1 MFKVKDKNGV
11 EVMLPKYVAKCT
23 TVGSGNIFVGKA
35 KNSFVKQADGSFVGL
50 ASGKNKD
57 ETIHISD
64 MPFGEAI
71 QLVSTAGN
79 TVAVTVEGKDYLG
92 QKMVEQITLNGA
104 TAVKGK
110 KAFKLIEK
118 VSTAANATGDITV
131 QTKGV
136 VGLEF
141 CALGKDNIAKN
152 GVADTTMAITVGS
165 RTQSATS
172 ADTRGT
178 LDISS
183 ATAGDVVDVVY
194 NVTDYVADDKGG
206 LFGVPHYAG

>member
-1 MFKVKDKNGV
+1 MFKIKDKNGV
-11 EVMLPKYVAKCT
+11 EIQLPKYVAKCT

-35 KNSFVKQADGSFVGL
+35 KAKFVKQADATFVGL
-50 ASGKNKD
+50 ASGESKD
-57 ETIHISD
+57 ETIRVSD

-71 QLVSTAGN
+71 ELTAGAGN
-79 TVAVTVEGKDYLG
+79 TVAVTVEGKDYMG
-92 QKMVEQITLNGA
+92 QKMVEQITLNAA

-110 KAFKLIEK
+110 KAFKVIEK
-118 VSTAANATGDITV
+118 ISTAANASTDVTV
-131 QTKGV
+131 GTKGV

-152 GVADTTMAITVGS
+152 GVSDATITVTVGS

-178 LDISS
+178 LDMSS
-183 ATAGDVVDVVY
+183 AAAGDVVDVVY

>member
-11 EVMLPKYVAKCT
+11 EVQLPKYVAKCT

-35 KNSFVKQADGSFVGL
+35 KNRFVKQADGSFVGL
-50 ASGKNKD
+50 ASGKDKD
-57 ETIHISD
+57 ETIHVSD

-92 QKMVEQITLNGA
+92 QKMVEQITLNGT
-104 TAVKGK
+104 TAVEGK

-118 VSTAANATGDITV
+118 VSTAANATANITIE
-131 QTKGV
+131 TKGV

-183 ATAGDVVDVVY
+183 AAAGDVVDVVY

>member
-11 EVMLPKYVAKCT
+11 EALLPKYVAKCT
-23 TVGSGNIFVGKA
+23 TIGSGNIFVGKA
-35 KNSFVKQADGSFVGL
+35 KNRFVKQADGSFDGL

-92 QKMVEQITLNGA
+92 QKMVEQITLNG
-104 TAVKGK
+104 TTVVKGK

-118 VSTAANATGDITV
+118 ISTEANATGDITV

-152 GVADTTMAITVGS
+152 GVADATMAITVGS

>member
-11 EVMLPKYVAKCT
+11 EALLPKYVAKCT
-23 TVGSGNIFVGKA
+23 TIGSGNIFVGKA
-35 KNSFVKQADGSFVGL
+35 KNRFVKQADGSFVGL
-50 ASGKNKD
+50 ASGKNED

-104 TAVKGK
+104 TAVEGK

-118 VSTAANATGDITV
+118 VSTAANATADITIE
-131 QTKGV
+131 TKGV

-152 GVADTTMAITVGS
+152 GVADATMAITVGS
-165 RTQSATS
+165 RTQNATS

>member
-11 EVMLPKYVAKCT
+11 EVQLPKYVAKCT

-35 KNSFVKQADGSFVGL
+35 KNRFVKQADGSFVGL

-57 ETIHISD
+57 ETIHVSD

-79 TVAVTVEGKDYLG
+79 TVAVTIEGKDYLG
-92 QKMVEQITLNGA
+92 QKMVEQITLNGT
-104 TAVKGK
+104 TAVEGK

-118 VSTAANATGDITV
+118 VSTAANATADITIE
-131 QTKGV
+131 TKGV

-183 ATAGDVVDVVY
+183 AAAGDVVDVVY

>member
-11 EVMLPKYVAKCT
+11 EALLPKYVAKCT
-23 TVGSGNIFVGKA
+23 TIGSGNIFVGKA
-35 KNSFVKQADGSFVGL
+35 KNRFVKQADGSFVGL
-50 ASGKNKD
+50 VSGKDKD

-118 VSTAANATGDITV
+118 VSTAANATADITIE
-131 QTKGV
+131 TKGV

-152 GVADTTMAITVGS
+152 GVADATMAITVGS

-183 ATAGDVVDVVY
+183 AAAGDVVDVVY

>member
-11 EVMLPKYVAKCT
+11 EVLLPKYVAKCT

-35 KNSFVKQADGSFVGL
+35 KNRFVKQADGSFVGL
-50 ASGKNKD
+50 ASGKDKD
-57 ETIHISD
+57 ETIHVSD

-71 QLVSTAGN
+71 QLVSTSGN
-79 TVAVTVEGKDYLG
+79 TVVVTVEGKDYMG
-92 QKMVEQITLNGA
+92 QKMVEEITLNGA

-118 VSTAANATGDITV
+118 VSTAAAATADITV

-141 CALGKDNIAKN
+141 CALSKDNIAKN
-152 GVADTTMAITVGS
+152 GVADTTMAITVGA

>member
-11 EVMLPKYVAKCT
+11 EALLPKYVAKCT

-35 KNSFVKQADGSFVGL
+35 KNRFVKQADGSFVGL
-50 ASGKNKD
+50 ASGKSED
-57 ETIHISD
+57 ETIHVSD

-92 QKMVEQITLNGA
+92 QKMVEQITLHSA

-118 VSTAANATGDITV
+118 VSTAANATADITIE
-131 QTKGV
+131 TKGV

-172 ADTRGT
+172 VDTRGT

-183 ATAGDVVDVVY
+183 AAAGDVVDVVY

>member
-11 EVMLPKYVAKCT
+11 EALLPKYVAKCT

-35 KNSFVKQADGSFVGL
+35 KNRFVKQADASFVGL
-50 ASGKNKD
+50 ASGKDKD
-57 ETIHISD
+57 ETIHVSD

-79 TVAVTVEGKDYLG
+79 TVAVTIEGKDYLG

-104 TAVKGK
+104 TAVEGK

-118 VSTAANATGDITV
+118 ISTAANATADITIE
-131 QTKGV
+131 TKGV

-206 LFGVPHYAG
+206 LFGVPQYAG

>member
-11 EVMLPKYVAKCT
+11 EALLPKYVAKCT

-35 KNSFVKQADGSFVGL
+35 KNRFVKQADGSFVGL
-50 ASGKNKD
+50 ASGKDKD

-79 TVAVTVEGKDYLG
+79 NVVVTVEGKDYLG

-118 VSTAANATGDITV
+118 VSTAANATADITIE
-131 QTKGV
+131 TKGV

-141 CALGKDNIAKN
+141 CALGIDNIAKN

-165 RTQSATS
+165 RTQNATS

>member
-35 KNSFVKQADGSFVGL
+35 KNRFVKQADGSFVGL
-50 ASGKNKD
+50 ASGKDKD
-57 ETIHISD
+57 ETIHVSD

-71 QLVSTAGN
+71 QLVSTSGN
-79 TVAVTVEGKDYLG
+79 NAVVTVEGKDYMG
-92 QKMVEQITLNGA
+92 QKMIEQITLNGA
-104 TAVKGK
+104 TVVKGK

-118 VSTAANATGDITV
+118 VSAAAAVSGDVTV

-152 GVADTTMAITVGS
+152 GVADTTITITVGA
-165 RTQSATS
+165 RTQNATS

-178 LDISS
+178 LDITS

>member
-11 EVMLPKYVAKCT
+11 EALLPKYVAKCT

-35 KNSFVKQADGSFVGL
+35 KNRFVKQADGSFVGL

-92 QKMVEQITLNGA
+92 QKMVEQITLNG
-104 TAVKGK
+104 TTVVKGK

-118 VSTAANATGDITV
+118 VSTAANATADITIE
-131 QTKGV
+131 TKGV

-152 GVADTTMAITVGS
+152 GVADTTMAINVGS

-172 ADTRGT
+172 ADPRGT

>member
-11 EVMLPKYVAKCT
+11 EVQLPKYVAKCT

-35 KNSFVKQADGSFVGL
+35 KNRFVKQADASFEIL
-50 ASGKNKD
+50 AEGATKD
-57 ETIHISD
+57 ETIRVSD

-71 QLVSTAGN
+71 SVVSEATNTA
-79 TVAVTVEGKDYLG
+79 VMTVEGKDYMG
-92 QKMVEQITLNGA
+92 QKMIEQITLASA
-104 TAVKGK
+104 TEVKGK
-110 KAFKLIEK
+110 KAFKIIER
-118 VSTAANATGDITV
+118 VSVAAANAKAVTAS
-131 QTKGV
+131 TKGV

-152 GVADTTMAITVGS
+152 GVADTTMAITVGV

-183 ATAGDVVDVVY
+183 AAAGDVIDVVY
-194 NVTDYVADDKGG
+194 NVTDYVADEKGG

>member
-11 EVMLPKYVAKCT
+11 EVQLPKYVAKCT

-35 KNSFVKQADGSFVGL
+35 KNRFVKQADGSFVGL
-50 ASGKNKD
+50 ASGKNTD

-79 TVAVTVEGKDYLG
+79 TVAVTVEGKAYLG
-92 QKMVEQITLNGA
+92 QTLVDQITLNGA
-104 TAVKGK
+104 TAVEGK

-118 VSTAANATGDITV
+118 VSTAANATADITIE
-131 QTKGV
+131 TKGV

>member
-11 EVMLPKYVAKCT
+11 EVQLPKYVAKCT

-35 KNSFVKQADGSFVGL
+35 KARFVKEADDSKVIQAADAKESSDIFV
-50 ASGKNKD
+50 S
-57 ETIHISD
+57 T
-64 MPFGEAI
+64 MPFGEVI
-71 QLVSTAGN
+71 SLVSSAGN
-79 TVAVTVEGKDYLG
+79 TVDVTVEGKDYMG

-104 TAVKGK
+104 TAVAGK
-110 KAFKLIEK
+110 KAFKLITK
-118 VSTAANATGDITV
+118 TSTAAAASADITMK
-131 QTKGV
+131 TTGV

-141 CALGKDNIAKN
+141 ATIGADVIAKN
-152 GVADTTMAITVGS
+152 GVKNTDITITVGS
-165 RTQSATS
+165 RTQTATS

-178 LDISS
+178 VNLTS
-183 ATAGDVVDVVY
+183 AAAGDVIDVVY

>member
-11 EVMLPKYVAKCT
+11 EVQLPKYVAKCT

-35 KNSFVKQADGSFVGL
+35 KNRFVKQANASFEIL
-50 ASGKNKD
+50 AEGATKD
-57 ETIHISD
+57 ETIRVSD

-71 QLVSTAGN
+71 SVVSEATNTAFM
-79 TVAVTVEGKDYLG
+79 TVEGKDYMG
-92 QKMVEQITLNGA
+92 QKMIEQITLNGA
-104 TAVKGK
+104 TAVEGK

-118 VSTAANATGDITV
+118 ISTAAAASGNVTV
-131 QTKGV
+131 ETKGV

-165 RTQSATS
+165 RTQNATS

-178 LDISS
+178 LDTSS
-183 ATAGDVVDVVY
+183 AAAGDVVDVVY

>member
-1 MFKVKDKNGV
+1 
-11 EVMLPKYVAKCT
+11 ML
-23 TVGSGNIFVGKA
+23 
-35 KNSFVKQADGSFVGL
+35 
-50 ASGKNKD
+50 
-57 ETIHISD
+57 SD
-64 MPFGEAI
+64 W
-71 QLVSTAGN
+71 S
-79 TVAVTVEGKDYLG
+79 
-92 QKMVEQITLNGA
+92 
-104 TAVKGK
+104 
-110 KAFKLIEK
+110 
-118 VSTAANATGDITV
+118 
-131 QTKGV
+131 
-136 VGLEF
+136 F

-165 RTQSATS
+165 RTQNATS